1 MTLNARDKKILIF
14 LVPVMLVAAY
24 WFLVLAPK
32 REEARSLG
40 EKLVSAESRR
50 DTALQTLRQAEASK
64 GDYAKDYATV
74 VRLGKAIPTDVDM
87 PSLLVQLDRAAK
99 GTNIRFAKITAG
111 PRTAP
116 TVAPVA
122 AAAPGGSSTAP
133 PAADA
138 GGAAATTAPG
148 QATESANE
156 TAAEANSS
164 SEASATA
171 AGSPPAAAGAPAPPA
186 GAAGTTTTTA
196 APTALD
202 TVPLTFSF
210 DGRFGDLADFF
221 HEMKRFVRVANDRV
235 QVDGRLMKIDG
246 FTFDS
251 TNFPTITAEVTATV
265 YLAPKTEG
273 TTAGATPEGP
283 APATTPTTPAP
294 AAAAPAP
301 VPATPVAQGGTQ

>member
-1 MTLNARDKKILIF
+1 MSLNARDKKIVIF
-14 LVPVMLVAAY
+14 LVPVMLVAAF
-24 WFLVLAPK
+24 WFLLLTPK
-32 REEARSLG
+32 REEAASLG
-40 EKLVSAESRR
+40 EKLVAAESRR
-50 DTALQTLRQAEASK
+50 DTAQETLRQAEASK

-99 GTNIRFAKITAG
+99 GTNIRFAKIAAG

-116 TVAPVA
+116 PVAPA
-122 AAAPGGSSTAP
+122 AVPPPDGSSTAP

-138 GGAAATTAPG
+138 GGATATTAPG

-156 TAAEANSS
+156 SAAAADGS

-171 AGSPPAAAGAPAPPA
+171 AGSPPPAAGAPS
-186 GAAGTTTTTA
+186 AAGTTTPTA
-196 APTALD
+196 APPALD

-235 QVDGRLMKIDG
+235 RVDGRLMKIDG

-251 TNFPTITAEVTATV
+251 TDFPTITAEVTATV

-273 TTAGATPEGP
+273 ATAGATPQG
-283 APATTPTTPAP
+283 PATTTTTPPAP

-301 VPATPVAQGGTQ
+301 APATPVAQGGTQ